1 MLILI
6 GLILLQFCFI
16 KLTNIKKMKTILT
29 LLITFITLLSYSQ
42 TTLKGKVIDEQKNP
56 IIAANVFLK
65 GTYDGTITDE
75 NGEFTF
81 KTTSSG
87 NQILQIS
94 FISFETLIVK
104 IEIENYQPKTFLLK
118 DDLNTLDAVVVSAG
132 TFKAGDNSKVTV
144 LKPLDIVTTAGSVGN
159 IIGALETLPGTQ
171 TVGESGRLF
180 VRGGESNETQTY
192 VDAIRVAQ
200 PYGATANNVPT
211 RGRFSPFLF
220 DGITFSTG
228 GYSAEYGDALSSVL
242 LLNTIDEPI
251 QDQTDISI
259 MTVGAG
265 LGKTKK
271 WENSSITFNTSYI
284 NLAPYQAIIP
294 QNLDWNK
301 PVEVFSGESI
311 FRAKIKKGLLKVY
324 TAFDKTNFDI
334 NQKDINFEDKIQVD
348 MTNCNFYLNSSFVG
362 YVAENTKLQTGL
374 SYGYSQNKI
383 NIANDK
389 VDNNER
395 SLHYKLKFT
404 QFLTHRIKLNFG
416 GDYFHTNFDES
427 FKENQANSF
436 LSGYDNNLG
445 ALFAETEIFFSK
457 KLAMNVGLRGSN
469 ASIVNDFVVEPR
481 ISMAYK
487 IAENNQVSLA
497 YGTFNQT
504 PNQSY
509 LKYTSNLNYE
519 NTSHYILNYMY
530 NKEGKM
536 FRAEAYY
543 KDYNDLVKYN
553 TSSAKFDSDFNNNG
567 YGFAKGIDLFWRDN
581 KSIKNLEYWISYSF
595 IDSKRDYKNYE
606 TNVTPS
612 FIAKHNFSLVTKYWV
627 EKLKSQISGTY
638 SYNSGRPYDNPNS
651 SEFMNEQTKSY
662 NNLSFSWAYLLSQQ
676 KILFLSVSNAIG
688 TNNVFGYNYANS
700 PDLNGQFQRQAITQ
714 PASRFIFVGFF
725 WTISDN
731 KKTNNLDN
739 L

>member
-81 KTTSSG
+81 KTTLSG

-192 VDAIRVAQ
+192 VDGIRVAQ
-200 PYGATANNVPT
+200 PYVATANNVPT

-259 MTVGAG
+259 MTVGTG

-348 MTNCNFYLNSSFVG
+348 MTNSNFYLNSSFVG